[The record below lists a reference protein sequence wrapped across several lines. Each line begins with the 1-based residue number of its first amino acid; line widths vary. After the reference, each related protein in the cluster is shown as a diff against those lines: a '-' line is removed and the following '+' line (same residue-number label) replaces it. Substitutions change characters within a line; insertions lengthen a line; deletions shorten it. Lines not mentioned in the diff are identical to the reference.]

1 MYEHPPTQTL
11 NAAPKPDK
19 FAELQARM
27 KKFSWVPFVLILFLF
42 FFPFI
47 EISSSMGRASFT
59 GLQLAFG
66 RTMPIEGELITFN
79 KTVLL
84 AFLLAAAGIGLTF
97 IKGKLGTLLPAIAG
111 ALGFLLMLLVKWR
124 LENEIFQ
131 PGVLEY
137 TFTFIAVCFLFLIS
151 AALHGFLF
159 RYYRASANGS
169 SSPPP
174 TTE

>member
-11 NAAPKPDK
+11 NAEPKPDK
-19 FAELQARM
+19 FAELRAKM

-47 EISSSMGRASFT
+47 EVPSLDPTSFT

-66 RTMPIEGELITFN
+66 RTMPVEGELITFN

-84 AFLLAAAGIGLTF
+84 ALLLAAAGIGLPF

-111 ALGFLLMLLVKWR
+111 ALGFLVMLIVKWK
-124 LENEIFQ
+124 LENEIFL
-131 PGVLEY
+131 PGVFEY

-159 RYYRASANGS
+159 RYDRASA
-169 SSPPP
+169 
-174 TTE
+174 